1 AARRDEPAP
10 HRVIGSGSDRHVEAE
25 PIDHAAVLPLE
36 EIRDFLVGPLDRVH
50 LQHVVRDER
59 CHAGPVALRGLLV
72 QAVAGLTPAV
82 RFEHPDVRAGGGVE
96 RDLLTHQRLRPL
108 DLVAVLAGHGERGGC
123 ERDVRPLAPGLP
135 EPRLDVRAY
144 GLVDVLHRM
153 ERMDV
158 EAVGELAREPGDV
171 GVDARD
177 VDRDVRPLDRRRAEE
192 RGHEAEL
199 VVLAFEAGPDVV
211 LPDVPDVTDQL
222 DHLAESGAGRRP
234 RRRVASLVVPLHLR
248 PEAEDEAA
256 ARQHLEVPRDLRVH
270 ERAPRER
277 DGDVR
282 ADRHVIG
289 RGRGE
294 HAWQVGIVSRFRG
307 PQAVVAEL
315 LRVRRVSR
323 DVTQVGRHE
332 AAVDLHP
339 VPLLEARRRGQACGD
354 ALTRRRRNDTQRPHA
369 IRPRR
374 RRDRSAG
381 ALRDTGARGIR
392 RRDVAAGRDARER
405 RSTDGRA
412 RPRSGRRAG
421 RGGSALQHVDG
432 RARRRAGAG
441 WRRHA
446 RPPGP
451 VHVLGHGDG
460 RSGRRGAHRLPHRR
474 TPRAVTR
481 RTQRRRGPR
490 GAWLLAVLV
499 ARGALATTVTIVNL
513 DGGGEG
519 LNDPTVVAPV
529 GGNPAT
535 TRGAQRLR
543 ALQEAADRWAA
554 ALRSGVE
561 IRVGASFDT
570 DLSCTASSA
579 TFGFTVRG
587 PPIANFP
594 GAPLADTWYAP
605 ALANRIAGTD
615 LNPGADDIRTKF
627 NALVDGGCAFAR
639 TWYYVLDGNP
649 GPTEVDF
656 VSVALHELA
665 HGLGFSSLVDL
676 DTGQKSAG
684 FDDAFSRHLG
694 DQATGKLF
702 PDMTDAERAAASV
715 DTGNLEWVG
724 AATDAASV
732 TLTQGR

>member
-1 AARRDEPAP
+1 
-10 HRVIGSGSDRHVEAE
+10 
-25 PIDHAAVLPLE
+25 
-36 EIRDFLVGPLDRVH
+36 
-50 LQHVVRDER
+50 
-59 CHAGPVALRGLLV
+59 
-72 QAVAGLTPAV
+72 
-82 RFEHPDVRAGGGVE
+82 
-96 RDLLTHQRLRPL
+96 
-108 DLVAVLAGHGERGGC
+108 
-123 ERDVRPLAPGLP
+123 
-135 EPRLDVRAY
+135 
-144 GLVDVLHRM
+144 
-153 ERMDV
+153 
-158 EAVGELAREPGDV
+158 
-171 GVDARD
+171 
-177 VDRDVRPLDRRRAEE
+177 
-192 RGHEAEL
+192 
-199 VVLAFEAGPDVV
+199 
-211 LPDVPDVTDQL
+211 
-222 DHLAESGAGRRP
+222 
-234 RRRVASLVVPLHLR
+234 
-248 PEAEDEAA
+248 
-256 ARQHLEVPRDLRVH
+256 
-270 ERAPRER
+270 
-277 DGDVR
+277 
-282 ADRHVIG
+282 
-289 RGRGE
+289 
-294 HAWQVGIVSRFRG
+294 
-307 PQAVVAEL
+307 
-315 LRVRRVSR
+315 
-323 DVTQVGRHE
+323 
-332 AAVDLHP
+332 
-339 VPLLEARRRGQACGD
+339 
-354 ALTRRRRNDTQRPHA
+354 
-369 IRPRR
+369 
-374 RRDRSAG
+374 
-381 ALRDTGARGIR
+381 
-392 RRDVAAGRDARER
+392 
-405 RSTDGRA
+405 
-412 RPRSGRRAG
+412 
-421 RGGSALQHVDG
+421 
-432 RARRRAGAG
+432 
-441 WRRHA
+441 
-446 RPPGP
+446 
-451 VHVLGHGDG
+451 
-460 RSGRRGAHRLPHRR
+460 
-474 TPRAVTR
+474 VTR

-579 TFGFTVRG
+579 TLGVTAMG

-639 TWYYVLDGNP
+639 TWYYGLDGNP

-732 TLTQGR
+732 TLTQGRDASGHALMYAPSPARPGSSVSHFDVSLMPDQLLEPRYTGPNHELGLTRTVLQDIGWDCGNGVLDPGEECDDGNTAGDDCCSSTCTLVPQGGACEDGDACTVGDTCDGHGLCVTGVPRSCDDGNACTEDACTSGTCTNTRMPGVAGVACELTVLRSPVCGSEPIDAKLEAIIRSAVMKAEAKVDASLGAPPRKQAKLRKSARTILAMLRSKAAHAARRHRITAGCRDTIDTHVDRARQTIHDLG